1 MVQPLRIA
9 LLTYSTKPRGGVI
22 HTMELAEALQTLGH
36 EVCIFALDK
45 DGSGFC
51 RPVACKYELVP
62 TQAALPSTDKLV
74 QQRIQEYVDYF
85 SQHDLPYD
93 IFHAQDCIS
102 ANALVMLRDRQQIPH
117 IIRTVHHIDDYNSP
131 YLQECQ
137 TRSILAPDLCL
148 CVSQYWQQE
157 VKRQYN
163 IDAGLILNGVDTKR
177 FSPQRDGSEIQL
189 QQRLG
194 LNGSPI
200 YLTIGGIEPRKNSI
214 RLLQA
219 FAQVLKQHPQA
230 QLVIAGG
237 MTLFDYE
244 PYQKQFFAEAERMG
258 VVVGQSLILPGVIP
272 DIDMPGLYRS
282 ADAFVFP
289 SVKEGWGLVVM
300 EAIASHIP
308 VITSNQPPFTEFL
321 SPNSAL
327 LIDPYSPD
335 AIASAMQSILQPDL
349 ANSLL
354 QQSQSILSRYTWETS
369 AQMHLYHY
377 HQISL
382 QASIL
387 GLYKQNPPA
396 WA

>member
-1 MVQPLRIA
+1 MIQPLRIA

-22 HTMELAEALQTLGH
+22 HTMELAAALQALGH
-36 EVCIFALDK
+36 EACIFALDK
-45 DGSGFC
+45 DGTGFC
-51 RPVACKYELVP
+51 RPVACEYKLVP
-62 TQAALPSTDKLV
+62 TQPALPSIDKLV

-85 SQHDLPYD
+85 SQHDLSYD

-117 IIRTVHHIDDYNSP
+117 VIRTVHHIDDYNSP

-157 VKRQYN
+157 LKRQYN
-163 IDAGLILNGVDTKR
+163 VDGGLVLNGVDTKR
-177 FSPQRDGSEIQL
+177 FSAKKDGSETEL
-189 QQRLG
+189 KQRLG
-194 LNGSPI
+194 LDGSPI

-219 FAQVLKQHPQA
+219 FAQVLKDYPQA

-244 PYQKQFFAEAERMG
+244 PYQKQFFAAADSMG
-258 VVVGQSLILPGVIP
+258 VAVGKSLILPGVIP
-272 DIDMPGLYRS
+272 DADLPALYHC

-321 SPNSAL
+321 SPDRAF

-335 AIASAMQSILQPDL
+335 AIAQAMQSIIQSKVAD
-349 ANSLL
+349 SLRKH
-354 QQSQSILSRYTWETS
+354 SQSILSQYTWETS

-377 HQISL
+377 HQLLKTLMLS
-382 QASIL
+382 
-387 GLYKQNPPA
+387 
-396 WA
+396 

>member
-1 MVQPLRIA
+1 MIQPLRIA

-22 HTMELAEALQTLGH
+22 HTMELAAALQALGH

-45 DGSGFC
+45 DGTGFC
-51 RPVACKYELVP
+51 RPVACEYKLVP
-62 TQAALPSTDKLV
+62 TQPALPSIDKLV

-85 SQHDLPYD
+85 SQHDLSYD

-102 ANALVMLRDRQQIPH
+102 ANALVMLRDPQQIPH
-117 IIRTVHHIDDYNSP
+117 VIRTVHHIDDYNSP

-157 VKRQYN
+157 LKRQYN
-163 IDAGLILNGVDTKR
+163 VDGGLVLNGVDTKR
-177 FSPQRDGSEIQL
+177 FSAKKDGSETEL
-189 QQRLG
+189 KQRLG
-194 LNGSPI
+194 LDGSPI

-219 FAQVLKQHPQA
+219 FAQVLKDYPQA

-244 PYQKQFFAEAERMG
+244 PYQKQFFAAADSMG
-258 VVVGQSLILPGVIP
+258 VAVGKSLILPGVIP
-272 DIDMPGLYRS
+272 DADLPALYHC

-300 EAIASHIP
+300 EAIASYIP

-321 SPNSAL
+321 SPDRAF

-335 AIASAMQSILQPDL
+335 AIAQAMQSIIQSKVAD
-349 ANSLL
+349 SLRKH
-354 QQSQSILSRYTWETS
+354 SQSILSQYTWETS

-377 HQISL
+377 HQLLKTLMLI
-382 QASIL
+382 
-387 GLYKQNPPA
+387 
-396 WA
+396 

>member
-1 MVQPLRIA
+1 MQ
-9 LLTYSTKPRGGVI
+9 
-22 HTMELAEALQTLGH
+22 LAEALQVLGH
-36 EVCIFALDK
+36 QVCIFALDK
-45 DGSGFC
+45 DGTGFC
-51 RPVACKYELVP
+51 RPIACQYELVP
-62 TQAALPSTDKLV
+62 TQPALPSTDRLV
-74 QQRIQEYVDYF
+74 QQRIQEYLDYF
-85 SQHDLPYD
+85 SQHDLSYD

-117 IIRTVHHIDDYNSP
+117 VIRTVHHIDEYNSP
-131 YLQECQ
+131 YLQQCQ

-157 VKRQYN
+157 IKRQYN
-163 IDAGLILNGVDTKR
+163 IDAGLVLNGVDPKR
-177 FSPQRDGSEIQL
+177 FSPQLDGSETQL
-189 QQRLG
+189 KQRLG

-214 RLLQA
+214 KLLQA

-237 MTLFDYE
+237 MTFFDYE

-258 VVVGQSLILPGVIP
+258 VVVGRSLILPGMIP
-272 DIDMPGLYRS
+272 DIDLPALYRS

-300 EAIASHIP
+300 EAIASRIP

-321 SPNSAL
+321 SPDSAL

-335 AIASAMQSILQPDL
+335 AIASAMQSIIRPQV
-349 ANSLL
+349 ANVLL
-354 QQSQSILSRYTWETS
+354 QQSESISSRYTWESS
-369 AQMHLYHY
+369 AHMHLNYY
-377 HQISL
+377 QLLRTPI
-382 QASIL
+382 AR
-387 GLYKQNPPA
+387 
-396 WA
+396 

>member
-1 MVQPLRIA
+1 MQ
-9 LLTYSTKPRGGVI
+9 
-22 HTMELAEALQTLGH
+22 LAEALQVLGH

-45 DGSGFC
+45 DGTGFC
-51 RPVACKYELVP
+51 RPIACQYELVP
-62 TQAALPSTDKLV
+62 THPALPSTDRLV

-85 SQHDLPYD
+85 SQHELSYD

-102 ANALVMLRDRQQIPH
+102 ANALVMLRDRQQIAPV
-117 IIRTVHHIDDYNSP
+117 IRTVHHIDDYNSP

-157 VKRQYN
+157 IKRQYN
-163 IDAGLILNGVDTKR
+163 IDARLVLNGVDSKR
-177 FSPQRDGSEIQL
+177 FSPQPDGSETQL
-189 QQRLG
+189 KQRLR

-244 PYQKQFFAEAERMG
+244 PYQKQFFGEAERMG
-258 VVVGQSLILPGVIP
+258 VAVGRSLILPGMIP
-272 DIDMPGLYRS
+272 DIELPALYRS

-300 EAIASHIP
+300 EAIASRVP

-321 SPNSAL
+321 SPKQAL
-327 LIDPYSPD
+327 LIDPYSSD
-335 AIASAMQSILQPDL
+335 AIASAMQSIIRPQVADL
-349 ANSLL
+349 LL
-354 QQSQSILSRYTWETS
+354 QQSQFIPSRYTWETS
-369 AQMHLYHY
+369 AQMHLNYY
-377 HQISL
+377 QLLRTPI
-382 QASIL
+382 AR
-387 GLYKQNPPA
+387 
-396 WA
+396 

>member
-1 MVQPLRIA
+1 MSQPMRIA

-22 HTMELAEALQTLGH
+22 HTMEIAEALQALGH

-45 DGSGFC
+45 DGTGFG
-51 RPVACKYELVP
+51 RPVACEYKLVP
-62 TQAALPSTDKLV
+62 TQAAPPSTDRLV

-85 SQHDLPYD
+85 SEYDLSYD

-117 IIRTVHHIDDYNSP
+117 MIRTVHHIDDYNNS
-131 YLQECQ
+131 YLQDCQ
-137 TRSILAPDLCL
+137 TRSILAPDFCF

-157 VKRQYN
+157 LKRQYN
-163 IDAGLILNGVDTKR
+163 VDAQRVLNGVDTER
-177 FSPQRDGSEIQL
+177 FSPKRDNSETEL
-189 QQRLG
+189 KQRLG
-194 LNGSPI
+194 LDGSPI

-219 FAQVLKQHPQA
+219 FAQVLKHHPQA

-237 MTLFDYE
+237 ITLFDYE
-244 PYQKQFFAEAERMG
+244 PYQKEFFALAARMG
-258 VVVGQSLILPGVIP
+258 VVVGKSLILPGAIA
-272 DIDMPGLYRS
+272 DADMPALYRC

-321 SPNSAL
+321 SPDQAL
-327 LIDPYSPD
+327 LIDPESPD
-335 AIASAMQSILQPDL
+335 AIAQAMESVTQPEL
-349 ANSLL
+349 ANSLV
-354 QQSQSILSRYTWETS
+354 QQSQFILSQYTWEAS

-377 HQISL
+377 NQLLKTPSRVAGGAL
-382 QASIL
+382 SV
-387 GLYKQNPPA
+387 
-396 WA
+396 

>member
-1 MVQPLRIA
+1 MTQPLRIA

-22 HTMELAEALQTLGH
+22 HTMQLAETLQVLGH

-45 DGSGFC
+45 DGTGFC

-62 TQAALPSTDKLV
+62 TQLALPSIDRLV

-85 SQHDLPYD
+85 SQNHLYYD

-117 IIRTVHHIDDYNSP
+117 VIRTVHHIDDYNSP

-148 CVSQYWQQE
+148 CVSHYWQQE
-157 VKRQYN
+157 IKRQYN
-163 IDAGLILNGVDTKR
+163 IDAGLVLNGVDPKR
-177 FSPQRDGSEIQL
+177 FSPQRDGLETQL
-189 QQRLG
+189 KQRLG

-237 MTLFDYE
+237 ITLFDYE
-244 PYQKQFFAEAERMG
+244 PYQKQFFAEAEQMG
-258 VVVGQSLILPGVIP
+258 VVVGRSLILPGMIP
-272 DIDMPGLYRS
+272 DIDLPALYRS

-300 EAIASHIP
+300 EAIASRIP

-321 SPNSAL
+321 SPEQAL

-335 AIASAMQSILQPDL
+335 AIASAMQSIILPEVAD
-349 ANSLL
+349 SLL
-354 QQSQSILSRYTWETS
+354 QQSESIPFRYTWETS
-369 AQMHLYHY
+369 AQMHLNCYY
-377 HQISL
+377 QLLRTLI
-382 QASIL
+382 AR
-387 GLYKQNPPA
+387 
-396 WA
+396 

>member
-1 MVQPLRIA
+1 MIQPLRIA

-22 HTMELAEALQTLGH
+22 HTMELAAALQALGH
-36 EVCIFALDK
+36 EACIFALDK
-45 DGSGFC
+45 DGTGFC
-51 RPVACKYELVP
+51 RPVACEYKLVP
-62 TQAALPSTDKLV
+62 TQPALPSIDKLV

-85 SQHDLPYD
+85 SQHDLFYD

-117 IIRTVHHIDDYNSP
+117 VIRTVHHIDDYNSP

-157 VKRQYN
+157 LKRQYN
-163 IDAGLILNGVDTKR
+163 VDGGLVLNGVDTKR
-177 FSPQRDGSEIQL
+177 FSAKKDGSETEL
-189 QQRLG
+189 KQRLG
-194 LNGSPI
+194 LDGSPI

-219 FAQVLKQHPQA
+219 FAQVLKDYPQA

-244 PYQKQFFAEAERMG
+244 PYQKQFFAAVDSMG
-258 VVVGQSLILPGVIP
+258 VAVGKSLILPGVIP
-272 DIDMPGLYRS
+272 DAELPALYHC

-308 VITSNQPPFTEFL
+308 VITSNLPPFTEFL
-321 SPNSAL
+321 SPDRAF

-335 AIASAMQSILQPDL
+335 AIAQAMQSIIQSKVAD
-349 ANSLL
+349 SLR
-354 QQSQSILSRYTWETS
+354 QHSQSILSQYTWETS

-377 HQISL
+377 DRL
-382 QASIL
+382 L
-387 GLYKQNPPA
+387 L
-396 WA
+396 

>member
-1 MVQPLRIA
+1 MIQPLRIA

-22 HTMELAEALQTLGH
+22 HTMELAAALQALGH
-36 EVCIFALDK
+36 EACIFALDK
-45 DGSGFC
+45 DGTGFC
-51 RPVACKYELVP
+51 RPVACEYKLVP
-62 TQAALPSTDKLV
+62 TQPALPGIDKLV

-85 SQHDLPYD
+85 SQHDLSYD

-117 IIRTVHHIDDYNSP
+117 VIRTVHHIDDYNSP

-157 VKRQYN
+157 LKRQYN
-163 IDAGLILNGVDTKR
+163 VDGGLVLNGVDTKR
-177 FSPQRDGSEIQL
+177 FSAKKDGSETEL
-189 QQRLG
+189 KQRLG
-194 LNGSPI
+194 LDGSPI

-219 FAQVLKQHPQA
+219 FTQVLKDYPQA

-244 PYQKQFFAEAERMG
+244 AYQKQFFAAADSMG
-258 VVVGQSLILPGVIP
+258 VAVGKSLILPGVIP
-272 DIDMPGLYRS
+272 DADLPALYHC

-321 SPNSAL
+321 SPDRAF

-335 AIASAMQSILQPDL
+335 AIAQAMQSIIQSKVAD
-349 ANSLL
+349 SLR
-354 QQSQSILSRYTWETS
+354 QHSQSILSQYTWETS

-377 HQISL
+377 AQL
-382 QASIL
+382 L
-387 GLYKQNPPA
+387 L
-396 WA
+396 